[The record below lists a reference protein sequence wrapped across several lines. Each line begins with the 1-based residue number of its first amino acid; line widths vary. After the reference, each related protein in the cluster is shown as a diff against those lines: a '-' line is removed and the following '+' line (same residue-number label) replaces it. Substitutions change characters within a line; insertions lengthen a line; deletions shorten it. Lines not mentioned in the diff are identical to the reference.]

1 MKHTLTVARA
11 LLKSAGGAVSLRSAL
26 TTLLLAPLAQLPAAA
41 DTTET
46 GRFVR
51 ADGAGLTRAGAP
63 FRAIGFNQPDLFSSV
78 LLHEAEG
85 RAKSFEAIA
94 DASRSGVRFL
104 RFWASGFWPRDMKLY
119 FADKPAYWARMDEV
133 FRHARE
139 KDVMLVPS
147 LFWMSYLWSDLC
159 DEPRSKIA
167 DPNSKTYQA
176 MRTYATELVSRY
188 KDDPN
193 VLMWELGN
201 EYFLSADLDASCI
214 PKANGAGAKH
224 LGTRPARTRE
234 DSLTTEALV
243 AFRANMTAH
252 LHAIDPNHLVSSG
265 DSGPR
270 PHSRS
275 LRESFPKGVWKEDSL
290 ADHRASLR
298 QGQAR
303 PLDVVSIHYYGNM
316 DGSFPPD
323 EKPSR
328 VGGLS
333 NQGLELLTEYAR
345 AATSAGMPLFVGE
358 LGQHA
363 PFITE
368 DPEARFARAA
378 IDLLEKEGGD
388 LIAIWAW
395 HFPPHPKY
403 TVSGSTYPA
412 LLKGVSEFNCRHA
425 YGDSAQRPATGQQTR

>member
-1 MKHTLTVARA
+1 MKHTMKTTLT
-11 LLKSAGGAVSLRSAL
+11 LLTA
-26 TTLLLAPLAQLPAAA
+26 LLLAPLAALQAA
-41 DTTET
+41 DPT
-46 GRFVR
+46 GADRFVR
-51 ADGAGLTRAGAP
+51 AEGAGLTRAGIP
-63 FRAIGFNQPDLFSSV
+63 FRAVGFNQPDLVSSF
-78 LLHEAEG
+78 LLNADEG
-85 RAKSFEAIA
+85 RAKSFEAID

-139 KDVMLVPS
+139 RDVMLVPS

-159 DEPRSKIA
+159 DEPRGEIA

-201 EYFLSADLDASCI
+201 EYTLSVDLDLSHI
-214 PKANGAGAKH
+214 PKDSGAGAKH

-252 LHAIDPNHLVSSG
+252 LHAIDPNHLVTSG

-290 ADHRASLR
+290 ADHMASLR
-298 QGQAR
+298 QSQAR
-303 PLDVVSIHYYGNM
+303 PLDVISIHYYGNM
-316 DGSFPPD
+316 DGGFPPD
-323 EKPSR
+323 EKPAR

-333 NQGLELLTEYAR
+333 VQGLELLQEYAR
-345 AATSAGMPLFVGE
+345 TATAAGTPFFVGE
-358 LGQHA
+358 LGQHT
-363 PFITE
+363 PRFSD
-368 DPEARFARAA
+368 DPEARFACAS
-378 IDLLEKEGGD
+378 IDLLEKEGAD
-388 LIAIWAW
+388 LIAIWVW
-395 HFPPHPKY
+395 HFLPHPRE
-403 TVSGSTYPA
+403 TLTGSACPS
-412 LLKGVSEFNCRHA
+412 LMKRISQFNRQHA
-425 YGDSAQRPATGQQTR
+425 YGDLSQRPATGQQRR

>member
-1 MKHTLTVARA
+1 MTHTLP
-11 LLKSAGGAVSLRSAL
+11 LLTA
-26 TTLLLAPLAQLPAAA
+26 LLLAPLAALFAA
-41 DTTET
+41 DTTDT

-78 LLHEAEG
+78 LLHETEG
-85 RAKSFEAIA
+85 RAKSFEAID
-94 DASRSGVRFL
+94 DASRAGIRFL
-104 RFWASGFWPRDMKLY
+104 RFWACGFWPRDMKLY

-139 KDVMLVPS
+139 KDVMLVPD

-159 DEPRSKIA
+159 DEPRGKIA

-201 EYFLSADLDASCI
+201 EYFLSADLDASRI
-214 PKANGAGAKH
+214 PKAHGAGAKH
-224 LGTRPARTRE
+224 LGTRPVRTR
-234 DSLTTEALV
+234 DDNLTTAQLV
-243 AFRANMTAH
+243 AFYANMTAH

-265 DSGPR
+265 DSRPR
-270 PHSRS
+270 PQSRS
-275 LRESFPKGVWKEDSL
+275 LRENYPKQVWKQDSL
-290 ADHRASLR
+290 ADHMASLL

-303 PLDVVSIHYYGNM
+303 PLDVISIHYYGNL
-316 DGSFPPD
+316 DGSFPPG

-333 NQGLELLTEYAR
+333 DQGLELLTEYAR

-358 LGQHA
+358 LGQHT
-363 PFITE
+363 PSITE

-378 IDLLEKEGGD
+378 IDLLEKGGGD
-388 LIAIWAW
+388 LIAVWVW
-395 HFPPHPKY
+395 HFPPHPQY
-403 TVSGSTYPA
+403 TISGSTYPA
-412 LLKGVSEFNCRHA
+412 LLKRISEFNRQHA
-425 YGDSAQRPATGQQTR
+425 YGDFSQRPATGQMPR

>member
-1 MKHTLTVARA
+1 MNLPLTLFAA
-11 LLKSAGGAVSLRSAL
+11 
-26 TTLLLAPLAQLPAAA
+26 LLLAPLAALHAAETPVKNS
-41 DTTET
+41 DTPVTAGER
-46 GRFVR
+46 GQFVR
-51 ADGAGLTRAGAP
+51 AEDAGLTRAGAP
-63 FRAIGFNQPDLFSSV
+63 FRAVGFNQPDLFSSV

-85 RAKSFEAIA
+85 RAKSFEAID
-94 DASRSGVRFL
+94 DASRSRVRFL

-119 FADKPAYWARMDEV
+119 FTEKPAYWARMDEV

-139 KDVMLVPS
+139 KDVMLLPS

-159 DEPRSKIA
+159 DEPRGKIA

-201 EYFLSADLDASCI
+201 EYFLSADLDASRN
-214 PKANGAGAKH
+214 PKAHGAGAKA

-234 DSLTTEALV
+234 DSLTTDQLV
-243 AFRANMTAH
+243 AFYANMTAH
-252 LHAIDPNHLVSSG
+252 LHAIDPNHLVTSG

-270 PHSRS
+270 PTSRS
-275 LRESFPKGVWKEDSL
+275 LRENFPKQVWKEDSL
-290 ADHRASLR
+290 ADHMASLR

-303 PLDVVSIHYYGNM
+303 PLDVICIHYYGNR

-333 NQGLELLTEYAR
+333 NKGLELLTEYAR
-345 AATSAGMPLFVGE
+345 AVTSAGMPLFVGE
-358 LGQHA
+358 LGQHD
-363 PFITE
+363 PRFIE
-368 DPEARFARAA
+368 DSEARFACAA
-378 IDLLEKEGGD
+378 IDLLEKEGAD
-388 LIAIWAW
+388 LIALWAW
-395 HFPPHPKY
+395 HFSPHPRE
-403 TVSGSTYPA
+403 TVTGSTYPA
-412 LLKGVSEFNCRHA
+412 LLKRVSEFNRLHA
-425 YGDSAQRPATGQQTR
+425 YGDPAQPLRDGNLLR